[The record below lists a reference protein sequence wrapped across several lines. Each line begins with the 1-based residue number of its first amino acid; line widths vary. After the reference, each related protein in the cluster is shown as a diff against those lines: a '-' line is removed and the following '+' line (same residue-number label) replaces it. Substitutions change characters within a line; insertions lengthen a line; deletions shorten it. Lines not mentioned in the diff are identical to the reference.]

1 MLSKQL
7 NNKNI
12 QHSLTKLQNN
22 IQPQNVPSQS
32 NINHQNKFYN
42 LVNPILQTKKIN
54 YSLDQHFFD
63 PNQNSPPNNFLLK
76 IHQRINNS

>member
-12 QHSLTKLQNN
+12 QPQIIKSQNN
-22 IQPQNVPSQS
+22 IQTQT
-32 NINHQNKFYN
+32 NITPQNKFYN

-63 PNQNSPPNNFLLK
+63 PTQNSPPNNFLLK
-76 IHQRINNS
+76 IHQRINKS

>member
-7 NNKNI
+7 NNKKI
-12 QHSLTKLQNN
+12 QQSLIKSQNN
-22 IQPQNVPSQS
+22 IHQQPSQA
-32 NINHQNKFYN
+32 NFYN

-76 IHQRINNS
+76 IHQMINNS